1 MACVISKI
9 GGEKMTSILGL
20 CFVIVVIVCWL
31 VAYRTSLWFYVM
43 LVGHE
48 YDFSLRLTAL
58 AMKVQKD
65 KGAKFDKGK
74 MEIFNSFCRY
84 SIVFLEGIL
93 ALILCNVA
101 KAIVVAEVGSLS
113 AAYAIGLCL
122 AEWVIFSAVAVGFY
136 KIARFEGRARFIVG
150 WSGPKR
156 YFIELQIVQ
165 GLSVHM
171 SEASESTP
179 ICYRREL

>member
-1 MACVISKI
+1 MV
-9 GGEKMTSILGL
+9 SILGL

-31 VAYRTSLWFYVM
+31 TVYWTSLWFYVM
-43 LVGHE
+43 FVGHE
-48 YDFSLRLTAL
+48 YDFSLRLTARK
-58 AMKVQKD
+58 MKAQMD
-65 KGAKFDKGK
+65 KGTKFDERKVK
-74 MEIFNSFCRY
+74 NFNSFCRY

-93 ALILCNVA
+93 VLILCNVA

-113 AAYAIGLCL
+113 AAYAIGLRL
-122 AEWVIFSAVAVGFY
+122 AEWIIFSAVAVGFY
-136 KIARFEGRARFIVG
+136 KIACFEGRTRFIVG

>member
-1 MACVISKI
+1 
-9 GGEKMTSILGL
+9 MTPILGL

-31 VAYRTSLWFYVM
+31 TAYWTSLWFYVM
-43 LVGHE
+43 SVGYE
-48 YDFSLRLTAL
+48 YNFSLWLTAL
-58 AMKVQKD
+58 AMKAQRD
-65 KGAKFDKGK
+65 RGAKFDKRK
-74 MEIFNSFCRY
+74 VKNFNSFCRY

-101 KAIVVAEVGSLS
+101 IAIVVAVADVGLSS
-113 AAYAIGLCL
+113 AAVQAIGLCL
-122 AEWVIFSAVAVGFY
+122 AKLIIFSAVAVGFY

-150 WSGPKR
+150 RSGPKR

-165 GLSVHM
+165 GLSAHM
-171 SEASESTP
+171 REASESAP

>member
-1 MACVISKI
+1 MI
-9 GGEKMTSILGL
+9 SILWDCL
-20 CFVIVVIVCWL
+20 AVIICWL
-31 VAYRTSLWFYVM
+31 SVYWTSLWFYVM
-43 LVGHE
+43 SVGDE

-58 AMKVQKD
+58 VMKVQRD
-65 KGAKFDKGK
+65 KGAKFNKRK
-74 MEIFNSFCRY
+74 VKNFNSFCRY

-101 KAIVVAEVGSLS
+101 IAIVVAEAGSLS
-113 AAYAIGLCL
+113 AAQAIGLRL
-122 AEWVIFSAVAVGFY
+122 VKLIIFSAVAVGFY
-136 KIARFEGRARFIVG
+136 KIACFEGRARFIVG
-150 WSGPKR
+150 RSGPER

-171 SEASESTP
+171 REASESTP